1 MIWVTVFIVIVV
13 VGAAV
18 PVLHERGRQSMTP
31 DLRKQADG
39 KFAKLSAGQTHFRWS
54 GGARAGI
61 RMRQRARR
69 IWVFSPANWVICL
82 RTKG

>member
-31 DLRKQADG
+31 DLRKHIDG
-39 KFAKLSAGQTHFRWS
+39 VFDGRKHCDGLC
-54 GGARAGI
+54 GG
-61 RMRQRARR
+61 
-69 IWVFSPANWVICL
+69 
-82 RTKG
+82 